1 MTLDDRIRSGLQDPS
16 PAELDVD
23 TELSRV
29 VRDRARRRRHRLVG
43 TVVLVVGLTLA
54 LTTAGV
60 VVASGGGDDR
70 RPTAAHVPPNQ
81 LLDVAPGA
89 KLATLDVPR
98 AAATSPDVATLVH
111 DNTTFA
117 FDLYRQLAARD
128 TGNLFISPASIS
140 TVLAMLYAGGRSTT
154 AAQIANAAHFDL
166 DPDRLHSAFNA
177 LDQQLLAPRPA
188 PTGASLQPMQ
198 LEIDNSLW
206 AQTGRDFVKTFLET
220 LAENYGAPVHL
231 VDYAESPHAAADAI
245 NAYVAAHTQG
255 RIRELLSPDD
265 VDALTR
271 FVLVDTVYF
280 KGSWQTPFDPA
291 PSTHFHLLDGSTS
304 KPSMMSAATHVSA
317 FSADDYDA
325 VSIPYVGGASMRLIV
340 PAAGHF
346 DSVERQLGAGLLD
359 QIRAGE
365 TSQRIQ
371 LTMPKFS
378 FSTSARLDDVL
389 QSLGMRDVFSPPTG
403 SGGAD
408 LTGMSPSRD
417 LFVKTVEHRATVAV
431 DENGTE
437 ATAATAAVGGLTSAT
452 LAAREV
458 KVDRP
463 FLVVIEDDATHAV
476 LFAGRVTDPNEH

>member
-1 MTLDDRIRSGLQDPS
+1 EPD
-16 PAELDVD
+16 AVELDLD
-23 TELSRV
+23 HELGRV
-29 VRDRARRRRHRLVG
+29 VENRARRRRHRRVG
-43 TVVLVVGLTLA
+43 SAVLVVGLTLA
-54 LTTAGV
+54 LATAGA
-60 VVASGGGDDR
+60 VVASGGGDDQ
-70 RPTAAHVPPNQ
+70 RPTAAHVPRDE
-81 LLDVAPGA
+81 LLEVAPGA

-111 DNTTFA
+111 DNTAFA

-128 TGNLFISPASIS
+128 SGNLFISPVSIS
-140 TVLAMLYAGGRSTT
+140 TVLAMTYAGARSTT
-154 AAQIANAAHFDL
+154 AAQIAKAAHFDL
-166 DPDRLHSAFNA
+166 DPARLHAAFNA

-220 LAENYGAPVHL
+220 LAEDYGAPVHL
-231 VDYAESPHAAADAI
+231 LDYAATPRAAADAI
-245 NAYVAAHTQG
+245 NAYVAAHTHG
-255 RIRELLSPDD
+255 RIRQLLSPDD

-280 KGSWQTPFDPA
+280 KGSWQIPFDPA
-291 PSTHFHLLDGSTS
+291 PSTHFHLLDGSTTS
-304 KPSMMSAATHVSA
+304 PTMMSAATHVSA
-317 FSADDYDA
+317 FSTDDYDA

-346 DSVERQLGAGLLD
+346 DAVERELGAGLLD

-378 FSTSARLDDVL
+378 FSTSARLDDAL
-389 QSLGMRDVFSPPTG
+389 QSLGVHDVFSPPTA

-408 LTGMSPSRD
+408 LTGMSPARD
-417 LFVKTVEHRATVAV
+417 LFVKTVVHQATVAV
-431 DENGTE
+431 DEDGTE
-437 ATAATAAVGGLTSAT
+437 ATAATAAVGSLSSAT
-452 LAAREV
+452 DPAREV

-463 FLVVIEDDATHAV
+463 FFVVIEDDATHAV
-476 LFAGRVTDPNEH
+476 LFTGRVTDPDEH